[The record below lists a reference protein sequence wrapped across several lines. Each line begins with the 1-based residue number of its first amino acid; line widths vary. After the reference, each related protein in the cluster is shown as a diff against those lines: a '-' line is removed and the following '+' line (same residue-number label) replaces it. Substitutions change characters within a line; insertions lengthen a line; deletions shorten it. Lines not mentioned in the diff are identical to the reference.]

1 MAKFF
6 YLFII
11 TFSLFI
17 YVGCDENLSSS
28 DSVNPTVQLYSPASN
43 DTIIL
48 GYNYISYDAFDD
60 QGIKYIDLYV
70 NDVFRTRYTVQQYA
84 SLPEIA
90 VTIDST
96 SVNSRIGLFLVA
108 TDLSN
113 NTTKS
118 AVMNNILVLY
128 TKTKPS
134 PPYELSIRK
143 ITNTLYNLTW
153 KDTSAHRTGYELWRK
168 SDIDTAY
175 VLYKSL
181 TGNVFNTNDGSIAQN
196 VIYTYKLRGF
206 NDIGFSTFSKEAST
220 QKGSGTEP
228 TNVTATAQGAR
239 KVLVTWNDNSV
250 NENYFQIE
258 RGVTTLDFSIAGYAA
273 PNTTSFSDSSNL
285 LNPNT
290 TYFYRVKI
298 FTPDDSLTSS
308 PAIITTW
315 PYDLFPPRDLVATL
329 IDTGHVKLNWNLNR
343 LNELEIEIE
352 RKTGINGTFNVVVKV
367 TSVLNYYDDLSVQRG
382 KTYYYRARSTDM
394 LNRFSSYSNETF
406 VVVP

>member
-1 MAKFF
+1 MAKYIF
-6 YLFII
+6 LFVIAVSV
-11 TFSLFI
+11 TVF
-17 YVGCDENLSSS
+17 VGCDENLSSS
-28 DSVNPTVQLYSPASN
+28 DSVKPTVQLYSPAAN

-48 GYNYISYDAFDD
+48 GYNYVSYDAFDD
-60 QGIKYIDLYV
+60 QGLKTIDLYV
-70 NDVFRTRYTVQQYA
+70 NDVFRTRYAVQQYA
-84 SLPEIA
+84 SLPEIS
-90 VTIDST
+90 VTIDSA
-96 SVNSRIGLFLVA
+96 SVNTRISLFLVA

-134 PPYELSIRK
+134 APYDLSIRK

-153 KDTSAHRTGYELWRK
+153 KDTSSYRKGYELWRK
-168 SDIDTAY
+168 SDIDTTY
-175 VLYKSL
+175 ILYKSL
-181 TGNVFNTNDGSIAQN
+181 SGNVFNTNDGSIAQN
-196 VIYTYKLRGF
+196 VVYTYKLRSF
-206 NDIGFSTFSKEAST
+206 NDIGFSSFSKETST

-239 KVLVTWNDNSV
+239 KVLVTWTDNSI

-258 RGVTTLDFSIAGYAA
+258 RGITTLDFSIAGYAA

-290 TYFYRVKI
+290 TYFYRIKI

-308 PAIITTW
+308 PATVTTW
-315 PYDLFPPRDLVATL
+315 PYDLYPPRDLVATL

-343 LNELEIEIE
+343 LNELEIELE
-352 RKTGINGTFNVVVKV
+352 RKTGINGTFNVVAKV

-382 KTYYYRARSTDM
+382 KTYYYRTRSTDL
-394 LNRFSSYSNETF
+394 LNRYSSYSNETF

>member
-1 MAKFF
+1 MAKYI
-6 YLFII
+6 YLLVIV
-11 TFSLFI
+11 FSFVAF
-17 YVGCDENLSSS
+17 VGCDENLSSS
-28 DSVNPTVQLYSPASN
+28 DSVKPTVQLYSPAAN

-48 GYNYISYDAFDD
+48 GYNYVSYDAFDD
-60 QGIKYIDLYV
+60 QGLKTIDLYV

-84 SLPEIA
+84 SLPEIS
-90 VTIDST
+90 VTIDS
-96 SVNSRIGLFLVA
+96 SAVNSRISLFLVA
-108 TDLSN
+108 TDLSD

-134 PPYELSIRK
+134 APYDLSIRK

-153 KDTSAHRTGYELWRK
+153 KDTSAYRTGYELWRK
-168 SDIDTAY
+168 SDIDTTY
-175 VLYKSL
+175 ILYKSL

-196 VIYTYKLRGF
+196 VIYTYKLRSF
-206 NDIGFSTFSKEAST
+206 NDIGFSSFSKEAST

-228 TNVTATAQGAR
+228 TNVTAAAQGAR
-239 KVLVTWNDNSV
+239 KVLVTWTDNSV

-258 RGVTTLDFSIAGYAA
+258 RGITTLDFSVAGYAA

-290 TYFYRVKI
+290 TYFYRIKI
-298 FTPDDSLTSS
+298 FTSDDSLTSS
-308 PAIITTW
+308 PTTVTTW

-343 LNELEIEIE
+343 LNELEIELE
-352 RKTGINGTFNVVVKV
+352 RKTGINGTFNVVAKV